1 MAGSGSDALYERY
14 KDALRRGHVA
24 ALQGRLTDAL
34 TAYAEAASIAPERAT
49 PHTSAGTALLRGRR
63 PEDALAQFDVA
74 LRLAPGD
81 EAALLGRAE
90 ALAALD
96 RPHEAAE
103 AFDAVAEVRGRA
115 GRLADAVDAARRGLE
130 LAEGR
135 DRRRILRALVERLR
149 ATEPPEPGRVSLERA
164 VRVLQGPAAMGPATG
179 DDGAKAGEAAAS
191 AAAGDEPTDGTVAA
205 EPATTPTVRRVLDRA
220 LPPDADAAGLARVA
234 EAAMDAG
241 DPDAAVERLL
251 DLAAARLLE
260 DAREAALDACYVG
273 LSIVPDHV
281 ALHLALVELYDAR
294 GWRTL
299 ATEKL
304 ALLDRVAALDGDQ
317 LVREAVSDARIARG

>member
-1 MAGSGSDALYERY
+1 VAGTGSDALYERY

-63 PEDALAQFDVA
+63 PEDALAQFAVA
-74 LRLAPGD
+74 LRLAAGD
-81 EAALLGRAE
+81 EAALLGRAD
-90 ALAALD
+90 ALAVLN

-103 AFDAVAEVRGRA
+103 SFDALAEVRGRA

-164 VRVLQGPAAMGPATG
+164 VRVLDGPAAIGPTTG
-179 DDGAKAGEAAAS
+179 DAGVKAGE
-191 AAAGDEPTDGTVAA
+191 EPADGTVPLAPDA
-205 EPATTPTVRRVLDRA
+205 EPAGTLTVQRVLDRA
-220 LPPDADAAGLARVA
+220 LPPDADAGALARAA

-241 DPDAAVERLL
+241 DPHAAVDRLL
-251 DLAAARLLE
+251 DLAAARWRE

-281 ALHLALVELYDAR
+281 ALHLALAELYDAR

-299 ATEKL
+299 ATDKL
-304 ALLDRVAALDGDQ
+304 ALLDRVAALDGHQAARD
-317 LVREAVSDARIARG
+317 AVTDARTARG